1 MVSPPES
8 PLPPNKPDNLCS
20 ENLTQLH
27 ALAPLPLDKKASR
40 QAPKARRLGRELAAE
55 RGQRE
60 GWVMVEVEIIGG
72 ALIFHIAYIFIRF
85 KGNPWWLS
93 GKESACYAGAVGS
106 IPRLGRSPGGGNGKP
121 LQYSCL
127 ENPMDRGTW

>member
-60 GWVMVEVEIIGG
+60 GWG
-72 ALIFHIAYIFIRF
+72 A
-85 KGNPWWLS
+85 P
-93 GKESACYAGAVGS
+93 
-106 IPRLGRSPGGGNGKP
+106 PRPGQGYGF
-121 LQYSCL
+121 SSSHVW
-127 ENPMDRGTW
+127 M